1 MTSSCCKVGEMI
13 NRYQIRPPDK
23 SDSVDNY
30 LVARWCGLGDMQKTG
45 LRPLTDW
52 FNKRVLKSVYSR
64 QKRHYIDTHVDSD
77 YNLLHSTSKEQ
88 RSDHQVLLTDLR
100 QDGID
105 GEAVSNDFI
114 STTTLYRHLI
124 NCISATKE
132 REKSDTDWEM
142 NQISYI
148 YDFANSNFKNVLT
161 SLDNKE
167 RITGAADVD
176 TNTTLYLKCPQCSR
190 EVSFER
196 AIDLGYVCQDH
207 LPMGVGE
214 QLEHTQSQDEQ
225 PSSTPTQSTL
235 SQTST
240 NTE

>member
-1 MTSSCCKVGEMI
+1 MM
-13 NRYQIRPPDK
+13 NRYQIRSPDK
-23 SDSVDNY
+23 FDSVDNY
-30 LVARWCGLGDMQKTG
+30 LVTRWCGLGDVQKTG

-64 QKRHYIDTHVDSD
+64 QKRHCIASHVGSD
-77 YNLLHSTSKEQ
+77 YNLLHSSSKNQ
-88 RSDHQVLLTDLR
+88 RSDRQVLLTDLH

-105 GEAVSNDFI
+105 GEAVSNDFV

-124 NCISATKE
+124 NCLGAKKE
-132 REKSDTDWEM
+132 REKSDTEWEL
-142 NQISYI
+142 NQVSYI
-148 YDFANSNFKNVLT
+148 CDRANNDFKNVLT

-196 AIDLGYVCQDH
+196 AIDQGYVCQDH

-235 SQTST
+235 SQIST